1 MMVKL
6 IARFIHAR
14 TGLPL
19 NDGSV
24 IARIYDRDL
33 LSDDFLS
40 ESGLSNAGEAE
51 WIFALSSVA
60 SADSP
65 QERRPDIYV
74 ELARAGHVF
83 FQSPVSVDM
92 DFFEV
97 DAVSGERRGR
107 TRFLGTFA
115 VDDASGRVT

>member
-24 IARIYDRDL
+24 TARIYDRDL

-65 QERRPDIYV
+65 QESRPDIYV

-92 DFFEV
+92 DFLEV

-107 TRFLGTFA
+107 TRFLGIFA